1 MGIGTI
7 VHWAM
12 ETVDDPAVDALFA
25 AVESRWSELVFE
37 APWIAAREKRAVRR
51 LVQGVA
57 EYLADSER
65 SGARLV
71 AAETGFH
78 LDVGRVQ
85 VRGKI
90 DRVEADRSGG
100 ITIVDLKTGKP
111 ETNAAKLAEMP
122 QLGIYQLAYAS
133 GQLDELCDAFAPHTS
148 AGAKLLFVREGVGG
162 KSYREGVQA
171 ALDEEGLERF
181 KERIHQAAQAIA
193 AAEFEGVAEV
203 DEHRSG
209 FAVRRLHRVRAVCSD

>member
-1 MGIGTI
+1 
-7 VHWAM
+7 M
-12 ETVDDPAVDALFA
+12 ETADDPAVDALFA
-25 AVESRWSELVFE
+25 AVESRWNELVFE

-65 SGARLV
+65 AGARLV

-133 GQLDELCDAFAPHTS
+133 GQLDELCDEFAPHTS
-148 AGAKLLFVREGVGG
+148 AGAKLLFVREGVRG

-209 FAVRRLHRVRAVCSD
+209 FAVRRLHRVKAVCSD